1 MQVEAGEKVMADQV
15 ADAIAD
21 SEEKV
26 AVMSKKLK
34 VMEEQEEPSPS
45 LVFQMQSLRANL
57 RRSRA
62 RLGRLRTEQRAAE
75 NRD

>member
-1 MQVEAGEKVMADQV
+1 MMADQV

-34 VMEEQEEPSPS
+34 EMEDRTEEPSPS
-45 LVFQMQSLRANL
+45 LVFQIQSLRANL

-75 NRD
+75 NRN